1 MRKIKLISNLSVWN
15 KLFLKQLLP
24 ILAFL
29 FFVNGLSAQAV
40 GDFQSKATGNWSAV
54 ATWQTYDGT
63 AWVDAAALPDLSQA
77 IKISIQTGHTITVDI
92 ALIANNAA
100 LNILVNGYLK
110 ETAVITKT
118 AAVWTINGTYE
129 FNHPSASGSG
139 LPTATW
145 NDGSTCILTAI
156 KDNTTGINGVQSF
169 YNLTINSPTWNGS
182 YNLGWSTGTITIRGN
197 VTVQNTG
204 SGRWNLCAPAA
215 GAAVTVNIAG
225 NLVVDGSASTS
236 SQLVGVTS
244 NGTSNG
250 TTTVIVNVQGNVLVT
265 GNPTNNAW
273 TKFSISNGSQGGS
286 GTSTWNFYGNVSI
299 SDAQIQNS
307 TSTTSGGLG
316 KFVFAKN
323 GTQSFTLSNI
333 NNTLAAINIEVLN
346 GSTLNI
352 GSNALLFSTGFF
364 TLNSGAGIV
373 TSLPSGLD
381 GNLTNTGTK
390 TLSTA
395 ANYTFN
401 GTSAQVP
408 GALFPASVNDLT
420 INNAAGISLSAPVT
434 LNGTLTFTAG
444 KLSLGANNLIVSASG
459 SLSGASAASYIV
471 TDGVGTL
478 TQTIGAGLTSLFPVG
493 ATSGSYDPVSL
504 TPTSATDVAVNVG
517 TTLPAAAPSN
527 YTYNAKVWNITPTAP
542 TSTIVTLNPSSSVS
556 TVVSDVIAQYIS
568 GNYVNTAATKSG
580 NAYTGTF
587 TTFSPF
593 VTGTSS
599 LGTSIG
605 LVKIAGVSFDGVTI
619 HNASNVS
626 LQVFDTTGRLVASS
640 TKNITMSSFSKG
652 VYVVKSNSGTLKIAL

>member
-1 MRKIKLISNLSVWN
+1 MRKIRLISNLSVWN

-250 TTTVIVNVQGNVLVT
+250 TTTVIVNVQGNVLVA

-273 TKFSISNGSQGGS
+273 TKFVSMQNHYNLLYREDEREMIPICKEQVVGLTPYSPLAAGRLSRPWSADTLRSKTDVVAVQKYDSTKESDMEIVKRVEALAEKRGYTMTQISLAWQ
-286 GTSTWNFYGNVSI
+286 
-299 SDAQIQNS
+299 
-307 TSTTSGGLG
+307 
-316 KFVFAKN
+316 FAK
-323 GTQSFTLSNI
+323 GVTAPLIGATKAKYFDDAMGSF
-333 NNTLAAINIEVLN
+333 
-346 GSTLNI
+346 
-352 GSNALLFSTGFF
+352 
-364 TLNSGAGIV
+364 GIV
-373 TSLPSGLD
+373 
-381 GNLTNTGTK
+381 
-390 TLSTA
+390 LSDEDIS
-395 ANYTFN
+395 YLEDLYIPHKI
-401 GTSAQVP
+401 V
-408 GALFPASVNDLT
+408 GAL
-420 INNAAGISLSAPVT
+420 
-434 LNGTLTFTAG
+434 
-444 KLSLGANNLIVSASG
+444 
-459 SLSGASAASYIV
+459 
-471 TDGVGTL
+471 
-478 TQTIGAGLTSLFPVG
+478 
-493 ATSGSYDPVSL
+493 
-504 TPTSATDVAVNVG
+504 
-517 TTLPAAAPSN
+517 
-527 YTYNAKVWNITPTAP
+527 
-542 TSTIVTLNPSSSVS
+542 
-556 TVVSDVIAQYIS
+556 
-568 GNYVNTAATKSG
+568 
-580 NAYTGTF
+580 
-587 TTFSPF
+587 
-593 VTGTSS
+593 
-599 LGTSIG
+599 
-605 LVKIAGVSFDGVTI
+605 
-619 HNASNVS
+619 
-626 LQVFDTTGRLVASS
+626 
-640 TKNITMSSFSKG
+640 
-652 VYVVKSNSGTLKIAL
+652 